1 MQSAKREDPVKLAAQ
16 TAFSVSE
23 VEALFK
29 LFEALFKLF
38 KIISSS
44 LDDDGL
50 ISKVNVSVIP
60 PFPPV
65 LLAFLQCGPEL
76 GLSHIYI

>member
-23 VEALFK
+23 V
-29 LFEALFKLF
+29 EALFKLF